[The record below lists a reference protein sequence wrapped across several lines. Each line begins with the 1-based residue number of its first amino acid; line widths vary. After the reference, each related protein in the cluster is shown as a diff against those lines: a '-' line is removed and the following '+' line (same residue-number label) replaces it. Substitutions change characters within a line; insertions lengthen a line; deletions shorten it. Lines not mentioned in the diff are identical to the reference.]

1 MVLSFVPTAQGLWV
15 VPVQEVA
22 QEVAPR
28 RDLVALRAE
37 AGRHLV
43 AIRGAQVAQ
52 RVAALDLAQAEHQV
66 EVLVQLAAPQV
77 DHAVSLAEMFDL
89 QAQRAVNLALRR
101 HIRGLL

>member
-1 MVLSFVPTAQGLWV
+1 MA
-15 VPVQEVA
+15 PVQEVA

-28 RDLVALRAE
+28 RDLVVLRAE

-52 RVAALDLAQAEHQV
+52 RVAALDLAQAGHRV
-66 EVLVQLAAPQV
+66 EALVQLAAPQV
-77 DHAVSLAEMFDL
+77 DHAVSQAEMFDL
-89 QAQRAVNLALRR
+89 QGQRAVNLALRR